1 MLKQDVMFK
10 YFKDSYNELV
20 HKVSWPSFPQLQ
32 SSAVVVMV
40 ASFIFAVVVL
50 AMDLSFENVMAAI
63 YKGLANLG
71 R

>member
-1 MLKQDVMFK
+1 MFK